1 MEKTMTDADKEQL
14 TELTKSWR
22 DTAVADVARERR
34 LDPAKVSADFDSS
47 PQFAED
53 AKGEGLLDR
62 IGYDDDAMNAGLGRA
77 GSGAKLTK
85 ITDYIK
91 TKNFSTAFGANLAVI
106 EAAGDIVDGTAQGN
120 LFSSNA
126 GIASDDLSEAI
137 RQAAR
142 EPAIKAIVL
151 RVDSPGGSVTASDQI
166 LDAVKKAQAK
176 GKPVVVSMGG
186 LGASGGYF
194 ISASANKI
202 IAEPGT
208 LTGSIGVLTGKVAVG
223 KSLGLVGAE
232 MDEVASG
239 KNTLMDSAIQPYTAE
254 QWAALNHEADVIYD
268 DFLHK
273 VAQGRHL
280 PLDRV
285 KDVARGR
292 VWTGADAK
300 ARGLV
305 DDLGGFWTA
314 TNVAARLGG
323 IQEDHIV
330 MRIYPRHRGLL
341 ESLSSVMGQSEASLT
356 ALRELGTLAAL
367 PGIKNMIGAL
377 AEVPHGGVELKAPI
391 LSH

>member
-1 MEKTMTDADKEQL
+1 
-14 TELTKSWR
+14 
-22 DTAVADVARERR
+22 
-34 LDPAKVSADFDSS
+34 
-47 PQFAED
+47 
-53 AKGEGLLDR
+53 
-62 IGYDDDAMNAGLGRA
+62 
-77 GSGAKLTK
+77 
-85 ITDYIK
+85 
-91 TKNFSTAFGANLAVI
+91 
-106 EAAGDIVDGTAQGN
+106 
-120 LFSSNA
+120 
-126 GIASDDLSEAI
+126 
-137 RQAAR
+137 
-142 EPAIKAIVL
+142 
-151 RVDSPGGSVTASDQI
+151 VDSPGGSVTASDQI

-377 AEVPHGGVELKAPI
+377 AEVPHGGVELKAPT